1 MIYNKLSIACA
12 AIFFFSACSAQKNI
26 SSSTESLQLKETQ
39 KPVNV
44 ILLIGDGMG
53 LSQVSTAFYYQQ
65 DHLSNF
71 PRFKQIGL
79 INTSSASHK
88 ITDSA
93 AGATA
98 FACGVKTYNGSI
110 GLNADSTKQ
119 KNITEIVSLGREMK
133 TGIVSTSSVTHATP
147 ACFYAHVPYRKMEY
161 DIAKAMAGSD
171 IDFFAGG
178 GKKFFR
184 SELKTLESAGFL
196 IDTSSLPN
204 DAQVEWDLNKRYG
217 YLLAE
222 NGMPRMLDGRGKF
235 LANATSL
242 ALDYLSKN
250 DDGFFLMVEG
260 SQIDWGGHENNYDY
274 LATELLDFDQTIGKA
289 LDFAKKDQ
297 NTLVI
302 VLADH
307 ETGGLTLG
315 GKAVKNGDIM
325 SDDYGQLQA
334 FFSTGGHSTTLIP
347 VFAYGPGA
355 ENFQGIYQN
364 NEVFHKMLK
373 VLGRK

>member
-1 MIYNKLSIACA
+1 MIYNKLPFAIV
-12 AIFFFSACSAQKNI
+12 AIFLFSACSAQKNVLP
-26 SSSTESLQLKETQ
+26 SAGNLEATKAE
-39 KPVNV
+39 KPLNV

-79 INTSSASHK
+79 INTSSYSHK

-110 GLNADSTKQ
+110 GLSADSAVQ
-119 KNITEIVSLGREMK
+119 RNITEILSQGKEMK
-133 TGIVSTSSVTHATP
+133 TGIISTSSVTHATP
-147 ACFYAHVPYRKMEY
+147 ACFYAHVPYRKMEF
-161 DIAKAMAGSD
+161 DIAKSMAGSD

-184 SELKTLESAGFL
+184 SELSNLESVGFMM
-196 IDTSSLPN
+196 DTTSLPT
-204 DAQVEWDLNKRYG
+204 ASSVEWDENKRYG

-222 NGMPRMLDGRGKF
+222 NGMPRMLDGRGSF
-235 LANATSL
+235 LADATL
-242 ALDYLSKN
+242 MALDYLSKA
-250 DDGFFLMVEG
+250 DHGFFLMVEG

-274 LATELLDFDQTIGKA
+274 LATELLDFDETIGKA
-289 LDFAKKDQ
+289 LDFADKDQ

-315 GKAVKNGDIM
+315 GKAVKNGDKM
-325 SDDYGQLQA
+325 SDDYGQIQA
-334 FFSTGGHSTTLIP
+334 LFSTGGHSTTLIP

-364 NEVFHKMLK
+364 NEVFHKILQL
-373 VLGRK
+373 LGRE

>member
-364 NEVFHKMLK
+364 NEVFHKMLQ